1 MKSWS
6 NFDTNAAKRVAFRAD
21 GCAVWDFWRDAPLSL
36 VGGEVAFDVPPSD
49 TVVVRVTPL
58 AKVGATVLSVSR
70 HITQG
75 GYELEDFGTDAHS
88 AHGAV
93 KCPGRETVKVTLL
106 LPEGHGKVEATH
118 PYDLDGRVLRL
129 KLTPEAKET
138 VRWNVRF

>member
-1 MKSWS
+1 
-6 NFDTNAAKRVAFRAD
+6 
-21 GCAVWDFWRDAPLSL
+21 VWDFWNDRALSL
-36 VGGEVAFDVPPSD
+36 VGGEVAFEVPPAD
-49 TVVVRVTPL
+49 TVVARITPL
-58 AKVGATVLSVSR
+58 AKAGATLLSVSR

-93 KCPGRETVKVTLL
+93 KCPGRETVKVSLL

-129 KLTPEAKET
+129 KLSPTAKGTESWRVT
-138 VRWNVRF
+138 F